1 MTVNYEYN
9 NDVSSSNEL
18 EAFINEKLEKL
29 FINYEF
35 LVRADVFFK
44 IENTPQRSKGMIT
57 AIRLSAPGPRLYAEA
72 STKNFHKSASQV
84 IDALKHQLE
93 KRKNIM
99 QTH

>member
-9 NDVSSSNEL
+9 HYVTSSTEL
-18 EAFINEKLEKL
+18 ENFINDKLEKL
-29 FINYEF
+29 FNNYEF

-44 IENTPQRSKGMIT
+44 IENTPQRNKGMIT

-84 IDALKHQLE
+84 IDALRHQLN